1 LIQGYLELITV
12 TKSTSP
18 LLLSRIPPATL
29 AQKKRLKEARDLL
42 DTHYCA
48 ADAKE
53 DEDIKQ
59 HREDFLARL
68 DALQGHL
75 LDAVEEVALDEVLV
89 QLRTVS
95 LPQKKAVDT
104 CRQDGH

>member
-42 DTHYCA
+42 DKHYCV

-75 LDAVEEVALDEVLV
+75 LDAAEEVALDEVLV

-95 LPQKKAVDT
+95 CLRRKL
-104 CRQDGH
+104 

>member
-1 LIQGYLELITV
+1 LT
-12 TKSTSP
+12 

-42 DTHYCA
+42 DKHYCV

-53 DEDIKQ
+53 DEEIKQ
-59 HREDFLARL
+59 HREDLLARL
-68 DALQGHL
+68 DALQGRL
-75 LDAVEEVALDEVLV
+75 LDAEEEVALDEVLV